1 MNWHNIREKFRIID
15 QRGFS
20 KETVRT
26 MRLLILAVMGGMVWS
41 NVTNGIAFTGYW
53 KELGVSDT
61 VYGVLLALPS
71 IANAFQFIAS
81 YYMEKTCK
89 RAKLFIITGFIQ
101 RVAWI
106 PFALVPYI
114 VPMQTAQLR
123 VWIAG
128 VLVFASAA
136 MMPFMNV
143 SFFSICDDV
152 IPIRIRGRYFAARS
166 RVATITALIV
176 GILIG
181 MLLDA
186 MPGMP
191 GYSAAFLV
199 AGVMGT
205 LDIGCFLFM
214 KLPPMRETPKRKPI
228 FSMIGTVLADKN
240 YMRIVTFSTLWL
252 FAVMLSSPYFNVYM
266 QGVMQMSSLQITLYT
281 QIAGNVALIFIV
293 TRWGRA
299 LDRFGSKPV
308 IMVGGF
314 FVAIMPLFWLVIG
327 KGNLLPVTLL
337 NMQVG
342 ATWCAYELG
351 TQNLFMGQADGANKS
366 MYFAVY
372 FMFTQLLGSAF
383 GSFAGGWLLDN
394 ALCRLEPLRVV
405 LFGWTLTRYN
415 YLFVI
420 SSICRLAVL
429 FIFVPRIIEVDASSV
444 RAFLKEICRSVN
456 RVHARLWKQIVR
468 RRIRNRM
475 KGND

>member
-1 MNWHNIREKFRIID
+1 MNWLSVKEKFRVID
-15 QRGFS
+15 PRGLT
-20 KETVRT
+20 KDTILT
-26 MRLLILAVMGGMVWS
+26 MRLLIVAVMGGMVWA

-71 IANAFQFIAS
+71 LANAFQFIAS
-81 YYMEKTCK
+81 YYMEKTLK
-89 RAKLFIITGFIQ
+89 RKKLFIVTGLVQ
-101 RVAWI
+101 RVSWI
-106 PFALVPYI
+106 PFALVPYV
-114 VPMQTAQLR
+114 VPMDASHLR
-123 VWIAG
+123 AWIAG

-143 SFFSICDDV
+143 AFFSICDDV

-166 RVATITALIV
+166 RVATITALVV

-191 GYSAAFLV
+191 GYSAAFLI

-205 LDIGCFLFM
+205 LDICCFVFM
-214 KLPPMRETPKRKPI
+214 KLPPMRETPKKKPV
-228 FSMIGTVLADKN
+228 FSMMRSVLSDGR
-240 YMRIVTFSTLWL
+240 YMRIVTLTTLFLFSVNL
-252 FAVMLSSPYFNVYM
+252 AAPYFNVYM
-266 QGVMQMSSLQITLYT
+266 QGNMKMTSLQITLYT
-281 QIAGNVALIFIV
+281 QIAGNLALILVV

-299 LDRFGSKPV
+299 LDRFGSKPT
-308 IMVGGF
+308 IKVGGF

-327 KGNLLPVTLL
+327 KGNYLPVILL
-337 NMQVG
+337 NMLSG
-342 ATWCAYELG
+342 ATWCAYDLG
-351 TQNLFMGQADGANKS
+351 TQNLFMGQASGENKS

-394 ALCRLEPLRVV
+394 VLLRLEPLHVT
-405 LFGWTLTRYN
+405 LLGWTLTRYN
-415 YLFVI
+415 YLFAF
-420 SSICRLAVL
+420 SSILRLAVL
-429 FIFVPRIIEVDASSV
+429 FLFVPRIVETGASSV
-444 RAFLKEICRSVN
+444 REFLGGAREGAMQ
-456 RVHARLWKQIVR
+456 ARLRFRDQLAR
-468 RRIRNRM
+468 RRIRGRV

>member
-1 MNWHNIREKFRIID
+1 MNLHNVKEKFRVID
-15 QRGFS
+15 QRGLS
-20 KETVRT
+20 KDTILT
-26 MRLLILAVMGGMVWS
+26 MRLLIVAVMGGMVWA

-61 VYGVLLALPS
+61 VYGVILALPS

-81 YYMEKTCK
+81 YYMEKT
-89 RAKLFIITGFIQ
+89 RARKKIFVVTGLIQ

-106 PFALVPYI
+106 PFALVPYLI
-114 VPMQTAQLR
+114 PMGAGHLR
-123 VWIAG
+123 MWIAG

-152 IPIRIRGRYFAARS
+152 IPIKIRGSYFAARS
-166 RVATITALIV
+166 RVSTVTALVV

-191 GYSAAFLV
+191 GYSAAFMI

-205 LDIGCFLFM
+205 LDICCFIFM
-214 KLPPMRETPKRKPI
+214 NLPPMREMPKRNPML
-228 FSMIGTVLADKN
+228 SMVKTVLADKK
-240 YMRIVTFSTLWL
+240 YMRVVTLSTFWIFSI
-252 FAVMLSSPYFNVYM
+252 MLCAPYFNVYM
-266 QGVMQMSSLQITLYT
+266 QGNMKMTSLQITLYT
-281 QIAGNVALIFIV
+281 QIANNLALILVV

-299 LDRFGSKPV
+299 LDRFGSKPI

-314 FVAIMPLFWLVIG
+314 FVAIMPIFWLVIG
-327 KGNLLPVTLL
+327 AGDYLPVILL
-337 NMQVG
+337 NMLSG
-342 ATWCAYELG
+342 ATWCAYDLG
-351 TQNLFMGQADGANKS
+351 AQNLFMGQAQGENKS

-383 GSFAGGWLLDN
+383 GSFSGGWLLDN
-394 ALCRLEPLRVV
+394 ALIRLEPLN
-405 LFGWTLTRYN
+405 LSLMGWTLTRYN
-415 YLFVI
+415 YLFLL
-420 SSICRLAVL
+420 SGLLRLAVL
-429 FIFVPRIIEVDASSV
+429 FVFVPRVIEAGAASA
-444 RAFLKEICRSVN
+444 REFLGDMGKSLGNART
-456 RVHARLWKQIVR
+456 RVLKQLVR
-468 RRIRNRM
+468 RRIRGRM